1 MPRNRIVHKRTST
14 SGLLPNTTNSA
25 NSAYIAAGELAVN
38 LTDFKVLTS
47 NGSSPFEV
55 GANLNSLYVG
65 TGNVTINATA
75 LKLGT
80 ATLVA
85 NGSNGTSGQVLTSNG
100 TATYWST
107 AGGGSFSNG
116 TAYTWSAEQTFNANV
131 LLTGNST
138 NLIKIGSGISSNVN
152 INSTAIALS
161 ASAPYNIIM
170 DVDVGNIKID
180 DGGSGVIF
188 EIDAQNGDV
197 LFTNDGYSSSINRI
211 GLTGSITLGS
221 NFSGTATPVFH
232 AEKAYMTIGNSSINV
247 SSNSSTLSVGSQIAI
262 NATAIKLGSSA
273 LFANGSNGT
282 SGQVL
287 TSNGTS
293 AYWATSTGGGLGD
306 SFETVNKNLKA
317 YAAVYS
323 YSAGRI
329 ANIV

>member
-107 AGGGSFSNG
+107 VTGG
-116 TAYTWSAEQTFNANV
+116 
-131 LLTGNST
+131 
-138 NLIKIGSGISSNVN
+138 
-152 INSTAIALS
+152 
-161 ASAPYNIIM
+161 
-170 DVDVGNIKID
+170 
-180 DGGSGVIF
+180 
-188 EIDAQNGDV
+188 
-197 LFTNDGYSSSINRI
+197 
-211 GLTGSITLGS
+211 
-221 NFSGTATPVFH
+221 
-232 AEKAYMTIGNSSINV
+232 
-247 SSNSSTLSVGSQIAI
+247 
-262 NATAIKLGSSA
+262 
-273 LFANGSNGT
+273 
-282 SGQVL
+282 
-287 TSNGTS
+287 
-293 AYWATSTGGGLGD
+293 GGGLGD

-323 YSAGRI
+323 YSAGKI
-329 ANIV
+329 ANIVYTVPPSSSITKVFNYTGDLLTSVVLSGSTPGGIQLTKTLNYSGDTVANVVYS